1 MRLMFSGGT
10 SGLPARLAGA
20 IRAAVR
26 FASEERMRAMN
37 DIVTLRAELAAA
49 DEAVDAALRAYNE
62 AGDWEAALPARRAA
76 CDARLAIMFQLQD
89 AEREQAA

>member
-1 MRLMFSGGT
+1 
-10 SGLPARLAGA
+10 
-20 IRAAVR
+20 
-26 FASEERMRAMN
+26 MN